1 MIMIINN
8 NIIIAAPEPPECSE
22 EDETRNEG
30 DTVVLRR
37 CELTSPV
44 QRLELDFQW
53 SVQYDNGER
62 EMIIPGGQFSV
73 NHDGFLTISNVQPSN
88 SGLYQVNISNNQ
100 GSALHRVR
108 LQVTP
113 RPAATPPDNGK
124 TV

>member
-1 MIMIINN
+1 MIKMIMIIV
-8 NIIIAAPEPPECSE
+8 APPEPPECTE

-44 QRLELDFQW
+44 QLLELDFQW
-53 SVQYDNGER
+53 SVQNGNGEW
-62 EMIIPGGQFSV
+62 EMITPDGRFRV
-73 NHDGFLTISNVQPSN
+73 NHDGFLTISNVRPSD
-88 SGLYQVNISNNQ
+88 SGLYQVNISNDQ

-113 RPAATPPDNGK
+113 AATEPHDGK
-124 TV
+124 TII